1 MSDFAFPGKKTSE
14 GRLRSAELVSL
25 LRQLQ
30 CQSASGP
37 SPASQNEGSH
47 RSAKSLASS
56 SSGVSMALL
65 QLLQQR
71 QQQEQKELLLRLAED
86 GPQAPG
92 RERTTSAARAAS
104 RQPGLSPAHAPT
116 QLGTHPATACALE
129 PTGSGLRALPA
140 SGVST
145 ADGPPFSES
154 RPREEGQALKQLFVH
169 LMAGN
174 SQGAPRSRQLATNK
188 DRAAPAS
195 SESSNLPSDLS
206 DEASSARGLLRDSR
220 RGEPSPGSTVPPARP
235 PQSASDSDEMKS
247 DKEGARPFPLAAP
260 SRRLLPS
267 HERDGEQETGS
278 AGLEDLSKLKL
289 QQQRHERL
297 LRQQLAALTKLQND
311 LGGKDRAASAAT
323 AFVSTRPGDSG
334 SGTTSGKAQAAL
346 MQQHQALLQQQRQQV
361 QQYLIEGAVAGA
373 ASAGAQRGEGAKG
386 GPFAGVSPD
395 VLRHQAPGFKGSR
408 EPSQGR
414 MGDLS
419 ALSSLTQQG
428 LLGTSGP
435 SAAALK
441 ALQQRLAAAAAAGAA
456 AAGGSLGVDTDVSSS
471 DHDAQLLSKLQ
482 QSVAVASYNLLRLSS
497 PSSADAASVLRG
509 LGETLGR
516 IGTSRNGESL
526 PKKTVSGD
534 LRSSASVGG
543 VGPGG
548 PAAYRHRSEPQRDSG
563 LSGGRP
569 PLPVEALELASAFLP
584 QSRGGGALSSGRKAR
599 AASETD
605 VPHAFAVP
613 FPARNPTSAAAAP
626 PSSLDA
632 ASALCPPHLPS
643 RHGPASAQ
651 AGVSGDTS
659 SQAFRV
665 PRAKSPDDSTA
676 RERAAAAARAAAVS
690 AAAAV
695 VEPPLDPTRE
705 RVLRKHVKA
714 LRPYFEA
721 TFAMPGFFGGARKEG
736 ERKGAADE
744 PANIERGRLGGENT
758 KAEQAHDC
766 GQKERP
772 CATPEPRGVD
782 ARTLGDS
789 GSDAQRADEQM
800 EGEGQVDGAQP
811 KEERGEEKGVEKEL
825 PGDGWVSENGE
836 RNGEQ
841 KDGSEGKGNTAVSSG
856 PHNQTTDSEEKGEQ
870 KRCGN
875 AGEGTC
881 LGTRGNPQSR
891 VCVSECGASMASGD
905 GLPPLVASLDDQLP
919 PFPLG
924 SKRSASKMQAAS
936 GAQATPGASAPSR
949 GVSDS
954 PHLSVL
960 RWRADASFLF
970 YDAVQHLREQC
981 GLAPDPVVSRLLSR
995 HPRQVRRE
1003 ASESKKAAQ
1012 DSQKREGEKAAS
1024 AAGAGAQDEGEG
1036 GEKREP
1042 RSSASME
1049 GDSSRSLAAAEKAD
1063 AVDSE
1068 AEPLKEKEN
1077 ENSQTQYPP
1086 SLADV
1091 EDSVRSSAFQK
1102 LEDAPETGP
1111 KGSCERP
1118 FRTEKEAGPLESP
1131 DSDGSPEDEALW
1143 DGGPPATERWCSALI
1158 GGWAAGARQTRG
1170 KHGMQ
1175 EKISEDSQEQA
1186 LTRECRSTTDA
1197 TPELKREIAEP
1208 AMRGLTGDIGD
1219 RDVGRD
1225 LVEAAGGSTRDSWK
1239 SLQAEQERLEDL
1251 TMPHVDIQRL
1261 PLEWPR
1267 SLAAVC
1273 SKALQQPD
1281 AEKSHS
1287 SLVAGVWDTVWGA
1300 CRHLWTSKR
1309 PRLCFDNPDELGETE
1324 RAEEGASKG
1333 SEAAKEGGV
1342 GEVPSPRKA
1351 GRDSDSSST
1360 PAGTGDETKR
1370 VSSPC
1375 KEALEGH
1382 DEEETCLVCEAL
1394 WAAAASFPDGEEE
1407 WTAERRPFRHFG
1419 RCPAYALSGGKFR
1432 VSHPTDVGPSAI
1444 PVDRKTEPEIAERTP
1459 QRRLHLLQGEGPQD
1473 KSPRDEGEA
1482 KCESASRD
1490 GEPSAS
1496 ASVEKTEAADGR
1508 GSAGET
1514 KAEEDASE
1522 GSPKSLEKRTSE
1534 RRVDNSRERFWLAH
1548 AHQPVAVD
1556 VWRPPLALL
1565 EELFVSEVEH
1575 EVGRWRVQDIR
1586 DRRRQREEE
1595 DEREARELRERL
1607 GMIQR
1612 RKAEAEKAERE
1623 EREDPRDSTEIEGLF
1638 EVDSWEEECSRHDGR
1653 PGPAEDEKESRD
1665 GNSAVCVASLGSD
1678 SCSPEAPKGG
1688 SEGAETLGDAFTQAE
1703 KSLFEKTREEA
1714 KKRCVDA
1721 WKGALGEREA
1731 QAVRWIK
1738 RTLGSRALR
1747 RAACGLSPLP
1757 SVSCH
1762 KSSRTMSPCGAEQ
1775 VTVKVEP
1782 QGHTSNPPAVLPLTP
1797 TQTLSLRFVKGTE
1810 EDGWAVFAASAEK
1823 ETGYGSPGASAES
1836 PEAPKEEENGG
1847 VPCKGKDPD
1856 EGGGL
1861 LRRFP
1866 LASLGFFHGCRLALE
1881 LMREKGKF
1889 DAEETQSRESE
1900 APAPEEARRQSD
1912 ALREEEEELRCLL
1925 AQHSAGASSSWRWW
1939 REFTAEKEEENLA
1952 VSALSQLPPLF
1963 SLAER
1968 TGEAEEEAPAPSE
1981 DEKPVERTLPSRT
1994 TRSSRL
2000 LQEKLAQLNASR
2012 ASSSLASSLGSSA
2025 PATPQA
2031 ENGKAGRAGA
2041 GASQRGPGGAATG
2054 QGRQAGFGA
2063 SSRKKKI
2070 RVLVVGRDDVSDVTQ
2085 DCREWLLRRLRL
2097 FGPKR
2102 ARSGGAAPLEGRGA
2116 DLSLLRE
2123 MRGET
2128 QAKRRKVDQ
2137 AETGEETGSVGEETG
2152 PSGTDRRPAD
2162 EDGGVSS
2169 VETADDVRGRGD
2181 VKKTGGE
2188 TGMSSSPTA
2197 GVVERGENAFQESK
2211 SESFENFRG
2220 RRPEGEVGT
2229 WREGVRDEASSER
2242 VEKEGADACSACRLR
2257 CSGRSKKDLSCG
2269 KEDQEEQEDTPQR
2282 AVDASSSQEEGP
2294 GAAVVRGKRKRTEHV
2309 SQVSTSSSSGRA
2321 TRLLLERL
2329 CELRAHASGV
2339 GPYSGGERLLL
2350 RFQPEASCS
2359 ASPCEEK
2366 SEDGGADS
2374 REPGGAWSS
2383 EGEDA
2388 RGPRD
2393 REASARRHTANTY
2406 SLRHRRRCSHSP
2418 VLKGHRQSPS
2428 SSSRQHARAA
2438 AYAAQDACRQRS
2450 PDASPS
2456 DSREAFSFS
2465 LSHLRGGRVFGGK
2478 GSTAGLAHSLN
2489 AACSPRHR

>member
-47 RSAKSLASS
+47 QSAKSLASS

-71 QQQEQKELLLRLAED
+71 QQQEQKELLFRLAED

-92 RERTTSAARAAS
+92 RERTTSAASAAS
-104 RQPGLSPAHAPT
+104 RQPGPPPAHAPT
-116 QLGTHPATACALE
+116 QLGTHTAAACALE

-140 SGVST
+140 SGVSP
-145 ADGPPFSES
+145 ADGAPFSES
-154 RPREEGQALKQLFVH
+154 RPREEGQALKQLFAH
-169 LMAGN
+169 LMSGN
-174 SQGAPRSRQLATNK
+174 SQGVPRSRQPATNK
-188 DRAAPAS
+188 DRAAPGFSETS
-195 SESSNLPSDLS
+195 SFPIDLS
-206 DEASSARGLLRDSR
+206 DEASSVRGLLREGR
-220 RGEPSPGSTVPPARP
+220 RGEPGPGSTVPRAHP
-235 PQSASDSDEMKS
+235 PQFASDSDEVKS
-247 DKEGARPFPLAAP
+247 DKEGAKPFPLSAL

-267 HERDGEQETGS
+267 HERDGEQESGS
-278 AGLEDLSKLKL
+278 AGLEDLSKLQL

-311 LGGKDRAASAAT
+311 LGGKDRAASAASP
-323 AFVSTRPGDSG
+323 FVSARPGDSG
-334 SGTTSGKAQAAL
+334 SGTTSGKTQAAL

-361 QQYLIEGAVAGA
+361 QQYLVEGAVAGA
-373 ASAGAQRGEGAKG
+373 ASAGAQQGEGAKG
-386 GPFAGVSPD
+386 GANAGVSPD
-395 VLRHQAPGFKGSR
+395 VLRHQASGFKGSR

-441 ALQQRLAAAAAAGAA
+441 TLQQRLAAAAAAGAA
-456 AAGGSLGVDTDVSSS
+456 AAGGSLGVDTDASSS

-497 PSSADAASVLRG
+497 PSSADAASALRG

-534 LRSSASVGG
+534 LRSSASVSG
-543 VGPGG
+543 VGLGG
-548 PAAYRHRSEPQRDSG
+548 PAAHRHRSEPQRDTG

-569 PLPVEALELASAFLP
+569 PLAVEALELASAFLP
-584 QSRGGGALSSGRKAR
+584 QSRGGGGLFSSRQAR
-599 AASETD
+599 AVSETD
-605 VPHAFAVP
+605 ILHAFAVP
-613 FPARNPTSAAAAP
+613 FPARNPASAAAAP

-632 ASALCPPHLPS
+632 ASASCPPHLPS

-651 AGVSGDTS
+651 TGVSGDTS
-659 SQAFRV
+659 SQAFLV
-665 PRAKSPDDSTA
+665 PRAKSPDDSAA

-721 TFAMPGFFGGARKEG
+721 TFAMPGFFGGARREG
-736 ERKGAADE
+736 ERKGPADE
-744 PANIERGRLGGENT
+744 PANSERGRLGGENT

-766 GQKERP
+766 GQKERA

-789 GSDAQRADEQM
+789 GSDAQRADEQV
-800 EGEGQVDGAQP
+800 EGDGQVDGAQP
-811 KEERGEEKGVEKEL
+811 KEGRGEETGVEKEL
-825 PGDGWVSENGE
+825 PGDGGVGENGE
-836 RNGEQ
+836 RDGEQ
-841 KDGSEGKGNTAVSSG
+841 KGGSEGEGNTVVSSG
-856 PHNQTTDSEEKGEQ
+856 PHDQTTDSEEKGEQ
-870 KRCGN
+870 KRSGDT
-875 AGEGTC
+875 GEGTS
-881 LGTRGNPQSR
+881 LGTRGNPQPR
-891 VCVSECGASMASGD
+891 VCVSECGASMASVG
-905 GLPPLVASLDDQLP
+905 GLPPLVTSLDDELP
-919 PFPLG
+919 PFSLG
-924 SKRSASKMQAAS
+924 SKRSAPKEQAAS
-936 GAQATPGASAPSR
+936 DAEAAPGASAPSR

-981 GLAPDPVVSRLLSR
+981 DLAPDPVVSRLLSR

-1003 ASESKKAAQ
+1003 ASESEKAAQ
-1012 DSQKREGEKAAS
+1012 GSQQREGEKAAS

-1063 AVDSE
+1063 AVHSE
-1068 AEPLKEKEN
+1068 PEPLKEKEN
-1077 ENSQTQYPP
+1077 ENSQTLYPP
-1086 SLADV
+1086 SLAEV
-1091 EDSVRSSAFQK
+1091 EDSVRSSTLQK
-1102 LEDAPETGP
+1102 VEDAPETGP
-1111 KGSCERP
+1111 KGFSCERP
-1118 FRTEKEAGPLESP
+1118 FRTEKEAGPLEAP
-1131 DSDGSPEDEALW
+1131 DSDGPMEDEALW

-1158 GGWAAGARQTRG
+1158 GGWAAGARQPRG
-1170 KHGMQ
+1170 KHDMQ
-1175 EKISEDSQEQA
+1175 EKNSEGSQEQA
-1186 LTRECRSTTDA
+1186 LSRECRSTTDT
-1197 TPELKREIAEP
+1197 TPELKREIADH
-1208 AMRGLTGDIGD
+1208 ALRNLAGDIGD

-1225 LVEAAGGSTRDSWK
+1225 LVEAAGGTTRDYWK
-1239 SLQAEQERLEDL
+1239 SLQAEEEKLEDL

-1300 CRHLWTSKR
+1300 CRHLWSSKR
-1309 PRLCFDNPDELGETE
+1309 PRLRFDNQEELGETKTAE
-1324 RAEEGASKG
+1324 TAEEGAAKG

-1342 GEVPSPRKA
+1342 GELPSPIKA
-1351 GRDSDSSST
+1351 GRDSESSST
-1360 PAGTGDETKR
+1360 PTGTGDETKR

-1382 DEEETCLVCEAL
+1382 EEEETCLVCEAL
-1394 WAAAASFPDGEEE
+1394 WAAAAAFPDGEE

-1419 RCPAYALSGGKFR
+1419 GCPAYALSGGKFR
-1432 VSHPTDVGPSAI
+1432 VSCPTDVGLSAV
-1444 PVDRKTEPEIAERTP
+1444 PLGWKTEPHMEERTP
-1459 QRRLHLLQGEGPQD
+1459 QRRLHLVPGEGPQG
-1473 KSPRDEGEA
+1473 KSPRDEGET

-1490 GEPSAS
+1490 GEPCAS
-1496 ASVEKTEAADGR
+1496 ASMEKTEAADGR
-1508 GSAGET
+1508 GSGGET
-1514 KAEEDASE
+1514 KGEEDASE
-1522 GSPKSLEKRTSE
+1522 GSPKSLEKKTSE
-1534 RRVDNSRERFWLAH
+1534 RRVENSRERFWLAH
-1548 AHQPVAVD
+1548 AHEPVAVD

-1575 EVGRWRVQDIR
+1575 EVSRWRVQDIR

-1595 DEREARELRERL
+1595 DEREARELRIRL
-1607 GMIQR
+1607 ETLQR
-1612 RKAEAEKAERE
+1612 RKTEAEKAERE
-1623 EREDPRDSTEIEGLF
+1623 ERGDPRDSTEIEGLF
-1638 EVDSWEEECSRHDGR
+1638 DVDSWEEECNRHEGR
-1653 PGPAEDEKESRD
+1653 AGPAKDEEESRD
-1665 GNSAVCVASLGSD
+1665 GNSALCVASLGSD
-1678 SCSPEAPKGG
+1678 SCSSEAPRGG
-1688 SEGAETLGDAFTQAE
+1688 SEGAETLGDAFTQAD

-1738 RTLGSRALR
+1738 RTLGSHALR

-1757 SVSCH
+1757 SVSSH
-1762 KSSRTMSPCGAEQ
+1762 KSSRTTSSCGAEHL
-1775 VTVKVEP
+1775 TVKMEP
-1782 QGHTSNPPAVLPLTP
+1782 QGHTSNPPAALPLSP
-1797 TQTLSLRFVKGTE
+1797 TQALSLRFVKGTE
-1810 EDGWAVFAASAEK
+1810 EDGWAVFGASAEK
-1823 ETGYGSPGASAES
+1823 ETGDGSPGVSGES
-1836 PEAPKEEENGG
+1836 PEAPQEEETEGA
-1847 VPCKGKDPD
+1847 PCRGKEPD
-1856 EGGGL
+1856 EGSGL

-1881 LMREKGKF
+1881 LVREKEKF
-1889 DAEETQSRESE
+1889 GAEETQSKESE
-1900 APAPEEARRQSD
+1900 APALKEVRRQSD

-1939 REFTAEKEEENLA
+1939 REFTAEKEEESLA

-1968 TGEAEEEAPAPSE
+1968 TGETEEEAPAPSE
-1981 DEKPVERTLPSRT
+1981 DEKQVERTLPVRT

-2000 LQEKLAQLNASR
+2000 LQEKLAQLNTSR

-2041 GASQRGPGGAATG
+2041 GASQRGAGGAATG
-2054 QGRQAGFGA
+2054 QGRQAGFGT
-2063 SSRKKKI
+2063 SSRKKI
-2070 RVLVVGRDDVSDVTQ
+2070 RVLVVGRNDVSDVTQ

-2102 ARSGGAAPLEGRGA
+2102 ARSGGAASLEGRGA
-2116 DLSLLRE
+2116 DLSLLGD

-2128 QAKRRKVDQ
+2128 QAKRRKYGQ
-2137 AETGEETGSVGEETG
+2137 AEAGEGTGSVGEEAG
-2152 PSGTDRRPAD
+2152 PSGRDRRPTD
-2162 EDGGVSS
+2162 EEGCVSS
-2169 VETADDVRGRGD
+2169 AETVDDVQGRGD
-2181 VKKTGGE
+2181 IKKTGGE
-2188 TGMSSSPTA
+2188 TGRSSSPTA
-2197 GVVERGENAFQESK
+2197 GVVERGEKAFQESK
-2211 SESFENFRG
+2211 SERLENLRG

-2229 WREGVRDEASSER
+2229 WREGVRDGGSSER
-2242 VEKEGADACSACRLR
+2242 VEIEGADACRVR
-2257 CSGRSKKDLSCG
+2257 FSGRSKKDLSYG
-2269 KEDQEEQEDTPQR
+2269 KEDQEEQEDTPER
-2282 AVDASSSQEEGP
+2282 AVDASSSQEEGSV
-2294 GAAVVRGKRKRTEHV
+2294 AVVARGKRKRTKHV
-2309 SQVSTSSSSGRA
+2309 SRVATTSSSGRA

-2366 SEDGGADS
+2366 SEDGGIDS

-2388 RGPRD
+2388 RD
-2393 REASARRHTANTY
+2393 REAAARKHTANTY
-2406 SLRHRRRCSHSP
+2406 SLRYRRRRSHSP

-2438 AYAAQDACRQRS
+2438 AYTAQDACRQRS

-2456 DSREAFSFS
+2456 SSREAFSFS

-2478 GSTAGLAHSLN
+2478 GSSAGLAHSLN
-2489 AACSPRHR
+2489 AACGSRHR